1 MPCHHLPRT
10 RFAHLPTPLEAA
22 PRLTQALGGPE
33 ILVKREDL
41 CGLAFGGNKTRLMEY
56 VIGDALERGIDAVV
70 AAASPQSNKLRE
82 VAAAAGRFGMRAVL
96 LVEGRAPTPPQGN
109 LLLFDLLGAEVRFL
123 DRGQDV
129 LTAQRDVQAELERA
143 GHRVAVLDRRLEYG
157 ALATAAYVD
166 AARELFEQLIDRRL
180 APERIFVTVGAGMT
194 HAGLVLGLKHLG
206 SRARVVGVSVSG
218 TAATVAPDVVEYA
231 RGAAGLLGL
240 ATTVTEADFGLI
252 DGAHPGY
259 GLMSPDVVEAIRLV
273 AGHHGMVL
281 DPVYNAK
288 TMRALIGQIR
298 KGEIGPSGS
307 VVFVN
312 TGGAP
317 ALFAHQAELAT
328 G

>member
-1 MPCHHLPRT
+1 
-10 RFAHLPTPLEAA
+10 
-22 PRLTQALGGPE
+22 
-33 ILVKREDL
+33 
-41 CGLAFGGNKTRLMEY
+41 
-56 VIGDALERGIDAVV
+56 
-70 AAASPQSNKLRE
+70 
-82 VAAAAGRFGMRAVL
+82 
-96 LVEGRAPTPPQGN
+96 
-109 LLLFDLLGAEVRFL
+109 
-123 DRGQDV
+123 
-129 LTAQRDVQAELERA
+129 
-143 GHRVAVLDRRLEYG
+143 LDRRLEYG

-166 AARELFEQLIDRRL
+166 AARELFEQLVDRRL
-180 APERIFVTVGAGMT
+180 ALERIFVTVGAGMT

-231 RGAAGLLGL
+231 RRAAGLLGL

>member
-1 MPCHHLPRT
+1 MPCRYLPRT
-10 RFAHLPTPLEAA
+10 RFAHLPTPLEPA
-22 PRLTQALGGPE
+22 PRLTKALGGPE

-41 CGLAFGGNKTRLMEY
+41 SGLAFGGNKTRLMEY
-56 VIGDALERGIDAVV
+56 VIGDALERGLDAVV

-96 LVEGRAPTPPQGN
+96 LVEGRAPAQPQGN
-109 LLLFDLLGAEVRFL
+109 LLLFELLGAEVRFL
-123 DRGQDV
+123 ERGQDV
-129 LTAQRDVQAELERA
+129 LAAQREVQAELERA

-166 AARELFEQLIDRRL
+166 AARELVEQLADRRL
-180 APERIFVTVGAGMT
+180 EPQRIFVTVGAGMT
-194 HAGLVLGLKHLG
+194 QAGLVLGLKHLG

-218 TAATVAPDVVEYA
+218 AAAAVAPDVIEHA
-231 RGAAGLLGL
+231 RRAASLLGL
-240 ATTVTEADFGLI
+240 ATTVTEADFELI

-259 GLMSPDVVEAIRLV
+259 GLMSPDVAKTIRLV
-273 AGHHGMVL
+273 ARHHGMVI

-288 TMRALIGQIR
+288 TMRALIEQIR
-298 KGEIGPSGS
+298 KGEIGPTSI
-307 VVFVN
+307 VVLIN

-317 ALFAHQAELAT
+317 ALFAHQTELAA